1 MRKIRNIILCTIVF
15 SVMALLTTTTNA
27 ANDLTVEDINV
38 AVDNTKAEIT
48 WSKANDAD
56 GYDVYIDLPAVGY
69 QFVGRVSGNKAT
81 VIGFESGKTYG
92 VKVKAYTDS
101 RTTTEYSPEIE
112 FKTGETTK
120 ITSEL
125 DEVKNITTNSNGK
138 SGTLA
143 WDDVNNADGYEIYA
157 SVQNSDYVDI
167 GSTASNKVMLIGM
180 DEEEVY
186 NIKIKPYME
195 EQNEKVYGTLSDLAV
210 LKYEEDVEQDETPE
224 LDKVEDLNVKIV
236 EDEAKLTWDRV
247 DGADGYEVTL
257 DIQGYMPA
265 TYETTNT
272 RITLSDF
279 TPEQNYKARVR
290 AYVYHNGEKVY
301 GDYSNTANIRI
312 EEKEEVNL
320 GQVTGVNV
328 TMNGSEGRFT
338 WNSVANADGYE
349 LLLNI
354 PGTGPDTPID
364 ATGTSITIRGFTQT
378 NTNYSVKIRAYKI
391 VDGER
396 VYGEYSATKYFKNTE
411 TTNSGNTNNNN
422 SGNSNSTNN
431 NNNNTSTNV
440 TPSKVTGLNVSMSGT
455 TATFKWNSVRN
466 ADGYQLEVNIPG
478 YGNSYHLVTGT
489 STTMKGFTNTKY
501 DYTVRVRAYKVVNGT
516 KVYGEYSSKKYF
528 RNRQTT
534 SSGSS
539 NNNNSSNSNNSSST
553 TTLSR
558 VTGLSANR
566 NGTSATFTWNSV
578 SGADGYQLEVNI
590 PGYGNSYHLVTGTS
604 KTMSGFTNTKYDY
617 KIRVRAYK
625 VVNGTK
631 VYGEYSS
638 TARF

>member
-1 MRKIRNIILCTIVF
+1 MRKIKNIILCTIVF

-210 LKYEEDVEQDETPE
+210 LKYEEDAEQDETPE

-265 TYETTNT
+265 TKETTNT
-272 RITLSDF
+272 
-279 TPEQNYKARVR
+279 K
-290 AYVYHNGEKVY
+290 
-301 GDYSNTANIRI
+301 
-312 EEKEEVNL
+312 
-320 GQVTGVNV
+320 
-328 TMNGSEGRFT
+328 
-338 WNSVANADGYE
+338 
-349 LLLNI
+349 
-354 PGTGPDTPID
+354 
-364 ATGTSITIRGFTQT
+364 
-378 NTNYSVKIRAYKI
+378 
-391 VDGER
+391 
-396 VYGEYSATKYFKNTE
+396 
-411 TTNSGNTNNNN
+411 
-422 SGNSNSTNN
+422 
-431 NNNNTSTNV
+431 
-440 TPSKVTGLNVSMSGT
+440 
-455 TATFKWNSVRN
+455 
-466 ADGYQLEVNIPG
+466 
-478 YGNSYHLVTGT
+478 
-489 STTMKGFTNTKY
+489 
-501 DYTVRVRAYKVVNGT
+501 
-516 KVYGEYSSKKYF
+516 
-528 RNRQTT
+528 
-534 SSGSS
+534 
-539 NNNNSSNSNNSSST
+539 
-553 TTLSR
+553 
-558 VTGLSANR
+558 
-566 NGTSATFTWNSV
+566 
-578 SGADGYQLEVNI
+578 
-590 PGYGNSYHLVTGTS
+590 
-604 KTMSGFTNTKYDY
+604 
-617 KIRVRAYK
+617 
-625 VVNGTK
+625 
-631 VYGEYSS
+631 
-638 TARF
+638 